1 MAKFNNTTYIMSGD
15 RIVQR
20 MEKGMPKGGFYQN
33 GQPRLPLEA
42 KVVNKTNTVGGRFP
56 DDFSE
61 DVWHLE
67 DSNGK
72 ITTASSWDLTSNFSF
87 SVPKAELEKRID
99 VHYAAECAK
108 RISAGLNPNPR
119 SCYMP

>member
-1 MAKFNNTTYIMSGD
+1 MATFNNTTYIMSGD

-20 MEKGMPKGGFYQN
+20 MKKGMPKGGFGQN

-67 DSNGK
+67 ESNGK